1 MKPTKIAVGLF
12 LLICII
18 ILSSC
23 RPQGKENQEAGF
35 FFGIDI
41 DKLKYPV
48 TGIDVSNHTGK
59 IDFQK
64 VKEQNIDFVFIRST
78 GGRTV
83 KDQMFEK
90 NYLGAKKSDI
100 PIGVYHFFRFNKSGK
115 SQAINFL
122 SAIKGKKF
130 DLPLVLDIED
140 WKNPTTKSRA
150 EIIYEIDQF
159 ITSVERETGLSLMI
173 YTNENGYKKYVYEK
187 FSHKNIWI
195 CSFNKKPRINGKWTF
210 WQYSHK
216 GRFNFAEG
224 VVDIN
229 TYNGDTAEWNRYLKK

>member
-1 MKPTKIAVGLF
+1 MKPTKISVGLF

-35 FFGIDI
+35 FSGIDI

-48 TGIDVSNHTGK
+48 TGIDVSSHTGK

-64 VKEQNIDFVFIRST
+64 VKEQNIDFVFMRST

-90 NYLGAKKSDI
+90 NYLAAKKSDI

-140 WKNPTTKSRA
+140 WKNSYIVP
-150 EIIYEIDQF
+150 
-159 ITSVERETGLSLMI
+159 GGHL
-173 YTNENGYKKYVYEK
+173 
-187 FSHKNIWI
+187 
-195 CSFNKKPRINGKWTF
+195 
-210 WQYSHK
+210 
-216 GRFNFAEG
+216 
-224 VVDIN
+224 
-229 TYNGDTAEWNRYLKK
+229 